1 MFSYIDPLLFPDE
14 IDVLEISENR
24 HILPI
29 FKNGS
34 SSLYRMNFKK
44 VQNFQDLKE
53 VEVLVRDPY
62 ERFVSGVNSYIKY
75 LDPKYDKDTAQFFL
89 KKYLFLDRHFC
100 PQLFWLINLKRLAS
114 VNFKL
119 LPFTEISTLTS
130 YKINESKVNAQHL
143 LPLDDKIKFYLQLD
157 KPLFLDLINQ
167 TVSMNDIID
176 VLQTKYSDV
185 YKEVIQR
192 SKQLCNVLG

>member
-62 ERFVSGVNSYIKY
+62 ERFVSGVKKSARRRQSIEHFSSGSGFDQKSQKQKTRRLNIK
-75 LDPKYDKDTAQFFL
+75 T
-89 KKYLFLDRHFC
+89 R
-100 PQLFWLINLKRLAS
+100 
-114 VNFKL
+114 
-119 LPFTEISTLTS
+119 
-130 YKINESKVNAQHL
+130 
-143 LPLDDKIKFYLQLD
+143 
-157 KPLFLDLINQ
+157 
-167 TVSMNDIID
+167 
-176 VLQTKYSDV
+176 
-185 YKEVIQR
+185 
-192 SKQLCNVLG
+192 